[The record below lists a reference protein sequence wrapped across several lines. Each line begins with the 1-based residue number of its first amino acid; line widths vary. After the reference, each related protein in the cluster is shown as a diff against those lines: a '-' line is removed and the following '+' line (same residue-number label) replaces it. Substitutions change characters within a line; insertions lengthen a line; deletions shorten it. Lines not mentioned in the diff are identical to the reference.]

1 MAAVLTPPGD
11 KYICVQEFPVLFTFQ
26 CMTDTG
32 ALLWVQRWDEEAT
45 SPMTVYRRSTSRV
58 NDMVSVGFFETK
70 VTDIDG
76 DNLTSIA
83 TINTSSLLNI
93 STTTTTVTLV
103 CDDTGDA
110 KSDVNASLIILNG
123 THLALLTS
131 LMLTCFFLPIIIV
144 YTAYTTK

>member
-11 KYICVQEFPVLFTFQ
+11 KYICAHEFPVLCTFQ

-45 SPMTVYRRSTSRV
+45 LPIYYRRSTSTV
-58 NDMVSVGFFETK
+58 NDMGSVGYFETK
-70 VTDIDG
+70 LTDIDG
-76 DNLTSIA
+76 DNLTSTA

-93 STTTTTVTLV
+93 STTTTTTITLV

-110 KSDVNASLIILNG
+110 KSDVNASLIIMNG
-123 THLALLTS
+123 THLNLH
-131 LMLTCFFLPIIIV
+131 
-144 YTAYTTK
+144 Y